1 MLALLLAG
9 AVLATETQPLDGQ
22 ALRRAM
28 AEAATSPDTTALTG
42 KRFRLVTPF
51 VEEKARRYVAI
62 KQSGRWM
69 YDRRKGA
76 LITSVGFG
84 EITDRNFQG
93 FAQSGLAPLP
103 PLQSFFFDVDVARGP
118 TVDADGRQFFRMTP
132 SDKPTPAGGQPS
144 TNRITSFS
152 LADSAKA
159 VSFGLA
165 IPYVE
170 NGASALPEGMRPLEV
185 SHARGRRDHVERF
198 ARSLSLVVEGE
209 ITDLGQKPQVF
220 CGGYRGSMTFKEIT
234 GDTPTWVTDQQCFVT
249 ARIDRVQVVRG
260 EAVLSEWPKP
270 SKAAD

>member
-1 MLALLLAG
+1 MLALLLTG
-9 AVLATETQPLDGQ
+9 AVLAADAPPLDAQ

-28 AEAATSPDTTALTG
+28 AEAATRPDAAALTG
-42 KRFRLVTPF
+42 KRFRLITPF
-51 VEEKARRYVAI
+51 VEERARRYAAI

-93 FAQSGLAPLP
+93 FAQSGLTPIP

-118 TVDADGRQFFRMTP
+118 TVDADGRQFFRMIP
-132 SDKPTPAGGQPS
+132 SNKAMPTGGQTS
-144 TNRITSFS
+144 ITSFS

-185 SHARGRRDHVERF
+185 SLARGRRDNAERF
-198 ARSLSLVVEGE
+198 ARSLNLVIEGE

-220 CGGYRGSMTFKEIT
+220 CGGYRGSMTFKEVT
-234 GDTPTWVTDQQCFVT
+234 GETPTWVTDRQCFVT
-249 ARIDRVQVVRG
+249 ARIDRVQVMRG
-260 EAVLSEWPKP
+260 ETVLSEWPKP
-270 SKAAD
+270 PKPAD